1 MTPPHTHTLLKKM
14 RFNVLVETQTN
25 KLTMK
30 KVDVFLG
37 GIISN
42 GKVNIFLP
50 LHCYFLMFF
59 SCPNISTDRQYYS
72 QT

>member
-30 KVDVFLG
+30 KVDVFFG

-42 GKVNIFLP
+42 GKVNIFCL
-50 LHCYFLMFF
+50 CIVIF
-59 SCPNISTDRQYYS
+59 
-72 QT
+72 

>member
-1 MTPPHTHTLLKKM
+1 MTPPPTHTLLKKM

-37 GIISN
+37 VS
-42 GKVNIFLP
+42 
-50 LHCYFLMFF
+50 FLMEK
-59 SCPNISTDRQYYS
+59 
-72 QT
+72 